1 MANATNPSLIARL
14 DGLTDEIRIRTL
26 QLEKDLYRINK
37 KLLPLEAVVETK
49 PGEEPAP
56 QGWFE
61 ESIQK
66 CQLIIAALR
75 EAQRHVN
82 RLLKEVE
89 AEVIVKKPPEMK

>member
-1 MANATNPSLIARL
+1 MANATNPSLIAQL
-14 DGLTDEIRIRTL
+14 DSFTDEIRIRTL

-37 KLLPLEAVVETK
+37 KLLPLEATAETK

-61 ESIQK
+61 ETIQK

-75 EAQRHVN
+75 EAQRHVD

-89 AEVIVKKPPEMK
+89 AETVAKKPAY